1 MNLRS
6 RLILCILIACFA
18 SAPTQ
23 SQSTATPA
31 AKRVVRGIVF
41 DDANGNGQRDAGER
55 GIDRVSVSD
64 QYGLAATN
72 TEGAFE
78 LAVDPNAQV
87 IYVGLSDGWAARGLF
102 WRPLNDNA
110 SQTHIFPLRRLPAT
124 QDFAFIHASDT
135 HLDQASLPRM
145 QMLRELVEKQKPAFV
160 LITGDLVRDA
170 LRVDEAKARSCYDLL
185 VAELAKF
192 PVPVWTVPG
201 NHENFGIERHSS
213 LVSPKH
219 PLYGKRMYRHYLG
232 PNYFSF
238 TYGGVHF
245 VGLDSVD
252 ISDLWYY
259 GHVDK
264 AQMDWLA
271 RDLETVTPGAS
282 VVTFNHIPF
291 ASSVEGL
298 AGYMDEGAA
307 PSVIRIN
314 GRPQFRHV
322 VSNTAD
328 VLAAIRKNH
337 RLEIALG
344 GHFHTREAISYEM
357 EGQRMRFFQTSA
369 VVGPNP
375 VPGMK
380 MASGVTLYRV
390 RNGKVDDGTFLP
402 LD

>member
-1 MNLRS
+1 MNRRFCSML
-6 RLILCILIACFA
+6 FA
-18 SAPTQ
+18 IIVFAASSAHAQ
-23 SQSTATPA
+23 SSPAPA
-31 AKRVVRGIVF
+31 AKRVARGVVF
-41 DDANGNGQRDAGER
+41 DDANGNGQRDSAER
-55 GIDRVSVSD
+55 GIPGVAVSD
-64 QYGLAATN
+64 QYSLVSTN
-72 TEGAFE
+72 AEGAYE
-78 LAVDPNAQV
+78 LVVDPGAQV
-87 IYVGLSDGWAARGLF
+87 IAISLPDGWATRGPF
-102 WRPLNDNA
+102 WRPLSGDA
-110 SQTHIFPLRRLPAT
+110 AQTN
-124 QDFAFIHASDT
+124 DFALRLVPAARDFTFIHASDT

-145 QMLRELVEKQKPAFV
+145 QKLRELVEKQMPAFV
-160 LITGDLVRDA
+160 LITGDLIRDA

-201 NHENFGIERHSS
+201 NHENFGIERHLS
-213 LVSPKH
+213 LVSPNH
-219 PLYGKRMYRHYLG
+219 PLYGKKMYRHYLG

-259 GHVDK
+259 GHVDR
-264 AQMDWLA
+264 AQMDWLT
-271 RDLETVTPGAS
+271 RDLEAAKAGTP

-298 AGYMDEGAA
+298 AGYMEEGAA

-314 GRPQFRHV
+314 GKMQFRHV
-322 VSNTAD
+322 VSNTAE

-344 GHFHTREAISYEM
+344 GHFHSREAIRYEI
-357 EGQRMRFFQTSA
+357 EGEPVRFFQTGA

-380 MASGVTLYRV
+380 MASGVTLYHV
-390 RNGKVDDGTFLP
+390 RNGNVDDGTFLR